1 MSIVILDLDGV
12 MITEPPWKKVETE
25 QDGFSKFN
33 KNSCVNLQRI
43 ISETKASILLSTSHS
58 NKFNLAKWVDMF
70 KARGIQIDSIGLL
83 EQVSNNRATNII
95 EWVKSNPEANYLVLD
110 DDKRLNDLPVEIK
123 SRCVIMDLMI
133 GLNWEATNKAISI
146 LKS

>member
-1 MSIVILDLDGV
+1 
-12 MITEPPWKKVETE
+12 
-25 QDGFSKFN
+25 
-33 KNSCVNLQRI
+33 
-43 ISETKASILLSTSHS
+43 
-58 NKFNLAKWVDMF
+58 MF